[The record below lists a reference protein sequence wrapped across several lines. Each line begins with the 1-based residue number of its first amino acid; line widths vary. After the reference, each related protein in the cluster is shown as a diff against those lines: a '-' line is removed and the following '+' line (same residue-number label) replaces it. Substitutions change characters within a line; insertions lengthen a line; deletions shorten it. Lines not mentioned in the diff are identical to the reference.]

1 MRACLEVDQTPER
14 ALDEYL
20 VSLSQAG
27 SIEALDGLAR
37 RWTPRLLRY
46 AARLLGGSA
55 DAAETVRDVV
65 QETWVGAIRGLRGLR
80 DPAHFPTWIYGI
92 ATRKCADAI
101 RTTMRRRRTD
111 LRAAED
117 GDTDRPATSVTSEQQ
132 IDLATALRGLPPIHR
147 AAVHLF
153 YGEDLSVG
161 EIASVLGIP
170 PGTVKSRLHHAR
182 EALRGHLGAATLGRN
197 ETASRK
203 REIS

>member
-1 MRACLEVDQTPER
+1 VDQTPER

-46 AARLLGGSA
+46 ATRVLGGSG
-55 DAAETVRDVV
+55 DAPDVV
-65 QETWVGAIRGLRGLR
+65 QDTWIGAIRGLRGLR
-80 DPAHFPTWIYGI
+80 DPAQFPAWIYGI

-101 RTTMRRRRTD
+101 RANTRRRRLD
-111 LRAAED
+111 ARAGTGEAGHDASAALED
-117 GDTDRPATSVTSEQQ
+117 R
-132 IDLATALRGLPPIHR
+132 IDLASATRGLPPLQR
-147 AAVHLF
+147 AVVHLF
-153 YGEDLSVG
+153 YREDLSVE

-182 EALRGHLGAATLGRN
+182 EGLRRQLGGAAPRSG
-197 ETASRK
+197 
-203 REIS
+203 